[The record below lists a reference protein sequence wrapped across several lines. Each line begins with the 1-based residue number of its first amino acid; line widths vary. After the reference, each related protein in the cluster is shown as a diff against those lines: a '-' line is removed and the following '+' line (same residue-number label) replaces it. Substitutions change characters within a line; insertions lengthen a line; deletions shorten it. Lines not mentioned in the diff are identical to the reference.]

1 MRRFIYSK
9 LAFMAIMSL
18 VLITANA
25 EETLTPATQK
35 QLTCLAQNIYY
46 EARSEEFDGKV
57 AVAQVTLNRA
67 NSGKFPDTIC
77 GVVHQRTVRTVDNKT
92 VCQFSWVCDPLARK
106 VTVYAERWNE
116 CYNIARNVLI
126 EGLRSDRLGNQAMY
140 YHNTTVHPG
149 WGLAKLEQIGQ
160 HIFYSSERISYKRK

>member
-1 MRRFIYSK
+1 MT
-9 LAFMAIMSL
+9 IMSL
-18 VLITANA
+18 VIITANA

-77 GVVHQRTVRTVDNKT
+77 GVVHQRTVRTVDNK
-92 VCQFSWVCDPLARK
+92 S
-106 VTVYAERWNE
+106 
-116 CYNIARNVLI
+116 I
-126 EGLRSDRLGNQAMY
+126 
-140 YHNTTVHPG
+140 
-149 WGLAKLEQIGQ
+149 
-160 HIFYSSERISYKRK
+160 